1 MKPDELLQHLEKSGL
16 SVRAQGVLRRVY
28 VEKKVGDKWSIEAT
42 SIEELC
48 RHLASGRITCV
59 RHCGKK
65 TYLELCKF
73 YEVLP
78 FEPPKCPT
86 CGATGRWQGYYRPP
100 GLDQDNETNL
110 NP

>member
-16 SVRAQGVLRRVY
+16 SVRAQGVLRSVY
-28 VEKKVGDKWSIEAT
+28 VEKKVGGKWSIEAT

-48 RHLASGRITCV
+48 RHLASGRITRV
-59 RHCGKK
+59 RNCGKK
-65 TYLELCKF
+65 TYHELCKF

-78 FEPPKCPT
+78 FTPPKCPT
-86 CGATGRWQGYYRPP
+86 CGATGVYRP
-100 GLDQDNETNL
+100 NL